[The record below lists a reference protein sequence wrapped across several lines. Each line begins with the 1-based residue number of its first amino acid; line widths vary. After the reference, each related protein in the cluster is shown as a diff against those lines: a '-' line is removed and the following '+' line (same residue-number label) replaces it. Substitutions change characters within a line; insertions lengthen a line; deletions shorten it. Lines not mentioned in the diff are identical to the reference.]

1 MINKGNGN
9 PNSPDQAEAAQRD
22 KPVLTSSDIL
32 DKQKKCNQSNNKSI
46 RPKLVVFFQNL
57 CVLPGSV
64 HCPCFPDIVFV
75 MLQAMSLLCNQD
87 PKGAKTIVF
96 QKNIANTF
104 STETKTYSGFHACLF
119 RANLFSEQHSQN
131 KDRPTI
137 KKSFALYNKY
147 NALRT

>member
-9 PNSPDQAEAAQRD
+9 PNSTEQAEAAQRD

-87 PKGAKTIVF
+87 PKGAKTINF
-96 QKNIANTF
+96 QKTLP
-104 STETKTYSGFHACLF
+104 TYFQQRQKHIPDSMHACFVPICFQDSIHRIKIDQPLKKT
-119 RANLFSEQHSQN
+119 SHYTKIQH
-131 KDRPTI
+131 P
-137 KKSFALYNKY
+137 
-147 NALRT
+147 